1 MTPDPIVDEVRQL
14 REDYAAGFD
23 FDLDAIFDD
32 LKARESE
39 SGLEYEERNAKPYH
53 PEQPVAA

>member
-23 FDLDAIFDD
+23 FAIFDD